1 MATNL
6 PCVTMVTASPDGPPA
21 LVFSDVDLDRA
32 ATPVLRS
39 VNWRVNA
46 GERWAV
52 LGPNGGGKTTLMQL
66 ASGYLHP
73 TRGTVDILGRRLGRT
88 DVRAL
93 RERLGTVSAS
103 VARMIVP
110 WLPAREVVVS
120 ARHGALEPWWHEY
133 SEPDRSKALALLAA
147 AGFESIAD
155 RPFGVLSEGERQQ
168 VLLARALM
176 ISPELLLLDEPCA
189 GLDMGARERL
199 LSRLGALAQDRTA
212 PPIVMVTH
220 HVEEIPVAFSHV
232 LLLRGGR
239 VLTTG
244 PLDQALSGPALSE
257 CFGVPLTLQSRD
269 GRWTSQARRGP

>member
-1 MATNL
+1 
-6 PCVTMVTASPDGPPA
+6 
-21 LVFSDVDLDRA
+21 
-32 ATPVLRS
+32 
-39 VNWRVNA
+39 
-46 GERWAV
+46 
-52 LGPNGGGKTTLMQL
+52 
-66 ASGYLHP
+66 
-73 TRGTVDILGRRLGRT
+73 
-88 DVRAL
+88 
-93 RERLGTVSAS
+93 
-103 VARMIVP
+103 
-110 WLPAREVVVS
+110 
-120 ARHGALEPWWHEY
+120 
-133 SEPDRSKALALLAA
+133 
-147 AGFESIAD
+147 
-155 RPFGVLSEGERQQ
+155 
-168 VLLARALM
+168 M

>member
-1 MATNL
+1 VLCGAPGDGL
-6 PCVTMVTASPDGPPA
+6 GQRGPD
-21 LVFSDVDLDRA
+21 DRA
-32 ATPVLRS
+32 LATGAR
-39 VNWRVNA
+39 
-46 GERWAV
+46 
-52 LGPNGGGKTTLMQL
+52 GGGLR
-66 ASGYLHP
+66 P
-73 TRGTVDILGRRLGRT
+73 PRR
-88 DVRAL
+88 
-93 RERLGTVSAS
+93 S
-103 VARMIVP
+103 
-110 WLPAREVVVS
+110 
-120 ARHGALEPWWHEY
+120 GALWHEY
-133 SEPDRSKALALLAA
+133 SEPDRAKALALLAA

-189 GLDMGARERL
+189 GLDMGAREHL

-220 HVEEIPVAFSHV
+220 HVEEIPVAFGHV
-232 LLLRGGR
+232 LLLRRGR

-257 CFGVPLTLQSRD
+257 CFGLPLTLQSHD

>member
-1 MATNL
+1 
-6 PCVTMVTASPDGPPA
+6 MVADSPEGPPA
-21 LVFSDVDLDRA
+21 LVFSNVDLDRG
-32 ATPVLRS
+32 ATPVLQS
-39 VNWRVNA
+39 VNWQVDA
-46 GERWAV
+46 GQRWAV

-73 TRGTVDILGRRLGRT
+73 TRGTVDVLGRRLGRT

-120 ARHGALEPWWHEY
+120 ARHGALEPWWHDY
-133 SEPDRSKALALLAA
+133 SGPDRAKALELLSA

-199 LSRLGALAQDRTA
+199 LRRLGDLAQDPTA

-220 HVEEIPVAFSHV
+220 HVEEIPIAFSHV
-232 LLLRGGR
+232 LLLRRGR
-239 VLTTG
+239 VLTLG
-244 PLDQALSGPALSE
+244 RLDEALSGPALSE
-257 CFGVPLTLQSRD
+257 CFGLPLTLQAQD
-269 GRWTSQARRGP
+269 GRWTSQARSRP